1 LVFFP
6 LMSEQ
11 GVLAEDALRV
21 AAMALV
27 LCIALGS
34 YLVWYCTRYFFRP
47 LRRFTEA
54 AGAISR
60 GSLEA
65 EIKDF
70 DARGEFGRLAEV
82 FKRMAE
88 RLIRANADLEKTVA
102 ERTAELQER
111 SRELELS
118 QRATLNMMEDAALAM
133 KKAEEAN
140 KQLIQEMAERA
151 RAEAKFRNLLE
162 SAPDAMVIVGD
173 QGKIH
178 FVNTQTEVIFGYK
191 REELL
196 GRPVEILV
204 PERFPDGRLGERTG
218 FFAKPRAG
226 SGGAESDLYAR
237 RKDGTEFPVEIS
249 LSPLETEEG
258 VIVSGAIRDIT
269 ERKSQED
276 LRRKSLEEANRLKNE
291 FLANMSHE
299 LRTPLNAIIGFSEMM
314 YDGKLGVVSQE
325 HKEYLGDIL
334 TSARHLLHLI
344 NDVLDLAKVEA
355 GRIEFQTE
363 PVELANVVWETCESV
378 RALVEN
384 KRLKIE
390 TRIDP
395 EVNAVHSDPGKLKQV
410 LYNYLSNAIKF
421 TADEG
426 RIVVKAMPDGQS
438 EFRIEVE
445 DTGIGIRSED
455 LGKLFVEFQQ
465 LDSTLTKRYQGTGLG
480 LALTKKLVEAQGGR
494 VGVNSVFNRGS
505 TFFAVLPRNLNAAIG
520 SSKGWSNYSRESKRG
535 ASAEAGA
542 ELTRARWPGRRF

>member
-1 LVFFP
+1 
-6 LMSEQ
+6 
-11 GVLAEDALRV
+11 
-21 AAMALV
+21 
-27 LCIALGS
+27 
-34 YLVWYCTRYFFRP
+34 
-47 LRRFTEA
+47 
-54 AGAISR
+54 
-60 GSLEA
+60 
-65 EIKDF
+65 
-70 DARGEFGRLAEV
+70 
-82 FKRMAE
+82 
-88 RLIRANADLEKTVA
+88 
-102 ERTAELQER
+102 
-111 SRELELS
+111 
-118 QRATLNMMEDAALAM
+118 
-133 KKAEEAN
+133 
-140 KQLIQEMAERA
+140 MAERA

-173 QGKIH
+173 GGKIH
-178 FVNTQTEVIFGYK
+178 FVNTQTELIFGYK

-204 PERFPDGRLGERTG
+204 PERLPDGRPGERAG
-218 FFAKPRAG
+218 FFTKPRAN
-226 SGGAESDLYAR
+226 SGGAESELYAR

-258 VIVSGAIRDIT
+258 VLVSGAIRDIT

-334 TSARHLLHLI
+334 TSAKHLLHLI

-355 GRIEFQTE
+355 GRINFQAE
-363 PVELANVVWETCESV
+363 PVELTNLVWETCESV
-378 RALVEN
+378 RALVGN

-390 TRIDP
+390 SRIDP
-395 EVNAVHSDPGKLKQV
+395 EVNAVHSDPAKLKQV

-426 RIVVKAMPDGQS
+426 RILVKAMPNGQS

-455 LGKLFVEFQQ
+455 IEKLFVEFQQ

-494 VGVNSVFNRGS
+494 VGVNSVFNKGS

-520 SSKGWSNYSRESKRG
+520 SRKGLGKLTDSAKRR
-535 ASAEAGA
+535 ASAEATV
-542 ELTRARWPGRRF
+542 ELTKA